1 MLSRNNIIIGLTTII
16 FAVQLILYYAVYYV
30 QSLTKKSA
38 GVNHHLRF
46 RKTQLMNDYF
56 PDYILIILSVMI
68 VVAALVFL
76 IGYFKSE
83 KNTWLRLSLGWLIV
97 CSILNILFMY
107 LTYFT
112 DSLAY
117 PYWIIIGLVNTVI
130 SWIIF
135 LLVKKTKYPV

>member
-1 MLSRNNIIIGLTTII
+1 MIVGLTPII

-38 GVNHHLRF
+38 GLNHHLRF

-56 PDYILIILSVMI
+56 PDYILFILSVVI
-68 VVAALVFL
+68 VLAAIAFL
-76 IGYFKSE
+76 IGYFKSQ

-97 CSILNILFMY
+97 CSILSILFIY
-107 LTYFT
+107 LPYFT

-117 PYWIIIGLVNTVI
+117 PYWIIIGLVNAVY
-130 SWIIF
+130 SWLIF
-135 LLVKKTKYPV
+135 LLVKKIR

>member
-1 MLSRNNIIIGLTTII
+1 MIVGLTTII

-38 GVNHHLRF
+38 GLNHHLRF

-56 PDYILIILSVMI
+56 PDYILFILSVVI
-68 VVAALVFL
+68 VLAAIAFL
-76 IGYFKSE
+76 IGYFKSQ

-97 CSILNILFMY
+97 CSILSILFIY
-107 LTYFT
+107 LPYFT

-117 PYWIIIGLVNTVI
+117 PYWIIIGLVNAVY
-130 SWIIF
+130 SWLIF
-135 LLVKKTKYPV
+135 LLVKKIR

>member
-1 MLSRNNIIIGLTTII
+1 MIVGLTTII

-38 GVNHHLRF
+38 GLNHHLRF

-56 PDYILIILSVMI
+56 PDYILFILSVVI
-68 VVAALVFL
+68 VLAAIAFL
-76 IGYFKSE
+76 IGYFKSQ

-97 CSILNILFMY
+97 CSILSILFIY
-107 LTYFT
+107 LPYFT

-117 PYWIIIGLVNTVI
+117 PYWIIIGLVNAVY
-130 SWIIF
+130 SWLIF
-135 LLVKKTKYPV
+135 LLFNK